1 MSTQDSVEKYRNTIN
16 KAVDYIVRNIEGLN
30 DTYALSLCA
39 YALNLA
45 KHPYETSAFNFL
57 ESMAMTKQGVKWWSK
72 PIPKDDKNPHY
83 SLPRSV
89 DVEMTSYAL
98 LSYLRRNLVADAI
111 PVMKWLVKQ
120 RNTEGGFASTQVST
134 IIQSLLLF
142 SNIHVEELN

>member
-1 MSTQDSVEKYRNTIN
+1 VGKYRNTIN
-16 KAVDYIVRNIEGLN
+16 KAVDYIVRNMEGLN

-57 ESMAMTKQGVKWWSK
+57 ESKAVTNQDLKWWSK
-72 PIPKDDKNPHY
+72 PIPKDNKNPHY

-98 LSYLRRNLVADAI
+98 LSYLKRNLVTDAI

-120 RNTEGGFASTQVST
+120 RNTEGGFASTQVSNYFEYK
-134 IIQSLLLF
+134 III
-142 SNIHVEELN
+142 SNMCRKRDKI